1 MGSCFGYPTIAHM
14 RKTTMA
20 DQERRRPTL
29 ADRFVA
35 KRYGHRDE
43 YMHRRV
49 FGMLQGSVRAAH
61 KFVLDANATTR
72 IAHVVRDIPDLIIR
86 EFDFARAPFDLTWVE
101 FPHDLFW
108 REVGNPAEQQDDDAD
123 MTVGYLIDGN
133 SISVIIGGTVGSPL
147 SGPHPSILRF
157 ALNTEWSDD
166 EKTEYSGAVSE
177 VINSGGDTGLDQ
189 FYWGST
195 LAHMD
200 QATRDR
206 LRTRN
211 RVTVW
216 HPSPTARWT
225 TADSFMDL
233 VKMTIQGSIGEL
245 RNVVAIMLMLNRP
258 SITRYTN
265 APPGKGFSK
274 GKLLNYM
281 AHTTVTIDLDAV
293 PTMRLLGTPEGEG
306 VPRRRHEVRGH
317 YCQNREARDYLRIA
331 GCIHSWQPCHTDWE
345 PWPNPPVGTPGQPGM
360 PRNWQCDSC
369 GGKRWWKNEHERGDA
384 SLGYTTHDY
393 EVTSR

>member
-1 MGSCFGYPTIAHM
+1 
-14 RKTTMA
+14 MA

-35 KRYGHRDE
+35 KRYAPHDRYIHQE
-43 YMHRRV
+43 V
-49 FGMLQGSVRAAH
+49 FSSLQASVRAAH
-61 KFVLDANATTR
+61 KFVLDDNATAR
-72 IAHVVRDIPDLIIR
+72 IAHVLRDIPDLIIR
-86 EFDFARAPFDLTWVE
+86 EYDFARAPFDLTWIE
-101 FPHDLFW
+101 YPAPLFW
-108 REVGNPAEQQDDDAD
+108 REIGNPSELQDGDAD
-123 MTVGYLIDGN
+123 HSIGYLIDGN
-133 SISVIIGGTVGSPL
+133 SISIIVGGTISNPMLGPQPSVLRL
-147 SGPHPSILRF
+147 S
-157 ALNTEWSDD
+157 LNTEWSDD
-166 EKTEYSGAVSE
+166 EKTEFHDMTAE
-177 VINSGGDTGLDQ
+177 VINSGRDLGLDR

-195 LAHMD
+195 LKHLD
-200 QATRDR
+200 EATRDK

-211 RVTVW
+211 RVSVW
-216 HPSPTARWT
+216 QPAT
-225 TADSFMDL
+225 TGHWADQETFMEL
-233 VKMTIQGSIGEL
+233 VKLTIQGSVGEL
-245 RNVVAIMLMLNRP
+245 RNVIGMMLMLNRP

-274 GKLLNYM
+274 GKLIPYM

-331 GCIHSWQPCHTDWE
+331 GCIHSWRPCHIDWE